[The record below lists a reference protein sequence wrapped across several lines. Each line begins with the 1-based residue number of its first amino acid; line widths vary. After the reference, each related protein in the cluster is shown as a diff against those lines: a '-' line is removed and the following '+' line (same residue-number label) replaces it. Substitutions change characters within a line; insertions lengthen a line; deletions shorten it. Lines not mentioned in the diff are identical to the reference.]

1 MLKSLAILLLTA
13 ALCVA
18 APIPKGPLPDPLGK
32 GYIGFFP
39 IPPQSLVIDR
49 IDPGSPAAKAGLQ
62 PGDEFVQVGNFRPKM
77 FEELRGYVTSF
88 RPGTGVKLVV
98 KRRGELKTLTLQLG
112 VLPADAIR
120 GFPWPIEVEP

>member
-1 MLKSLAILLLTA
+1 MLTA
-13 ALCVA
+13 AICVA

-62 PGDEFVQVGNFRPKM
+62 SGDVFIQVGTIKPKV
-77 FEELRGYVTSF
+77 FDQLRVYVSSF
-88 RPGTGVKLVV
+88 RPGTNVKLVV
-98 KRRGELKTLTLQLG
+98 ARRGELKTLTLQLG
-112 VLPADAIR
+112 ARPDDAGIGR
-120 GFPWPIEVEP
+120 GFPGFPNPVDPEP